1 MQEQQGGQ
9 PNRQADAYLTAN
21 LSKNQSGLAV
31 DMIQLFNLSQYV
43 KRTET
48 DYNPAAKDAEKKKLD
63 SALLE
68 LNGKNK
74 GKPDSPKTTKP
85 N

>member
-1 MQEQQGGQ
+1 
-9 PNRQADAYLTAN
+9 
-21 LSKNQSGLAV
+21 
-31 DMIQLFNLSQYV
+31 MIQLFNLSQYV
-43 KRTET
+43 KRTDT
-48 DYNPAAKDAEKKKLD
+48 DYNPAAKDEEKRKLD

-68 LNGKNK
+68 LSSDTNKLK